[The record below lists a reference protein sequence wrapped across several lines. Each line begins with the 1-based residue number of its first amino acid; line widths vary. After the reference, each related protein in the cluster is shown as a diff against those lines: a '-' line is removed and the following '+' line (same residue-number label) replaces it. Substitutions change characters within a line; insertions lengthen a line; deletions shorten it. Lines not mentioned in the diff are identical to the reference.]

1 MKTLFAVAVTV
12 LVVAP
17 GAFSIGVAKDPR
29 VPALQRRVS
38 ALEANYKS
46 LRLSDN
52 STIYRI
58 FGFCNSLV
66 NTERNF
72 SPEEL
77 SAEPV
82 FDYFRGDI
90 NRQATCL

>member
-1 MKTLFAVAVTV
+1 MKTVFAVAVTV

-38 ALEANYKS
+38 TLEANYKS

-52 STIYRI
+52 STLYRI
-58 FGFCNSLV
+58 YGLCNSLV

-77 SAEPV
+77 TTEPV
-82 FDYFRGDI
+82 FDYFRQ
-90 NRQATCL
+90 NMNKQATCL

>member
-1 MKTLFAVAVTV
+1 MKTVFAVAVTV

-38 ALEANYKS
+38 VLEAKYKS
-46 LRLSDN
+46 LSLSDN
-52 STIYRI
+52 STLYRI
-58 FGFCNSLV
+58 FGFCNSLA

-77 SAEPV
+77 NTEPV
-82 FDYFRGDI
+82 FDYFRQDI
-90 NRQATCL
+90 NKQATCF